1 MDEKHRL
8 LKEYFGHS
16 SFRSGQEQ
24 IVDQLLSGRDAMGI
38 MPTGAGKS
46 VCYQIPALMLEGI
59 TIVVSP
65 LISLMN
71 DQVTSLIQ
79 SGIKAAY
86 LNSSLTAGQYFKA
99 LNNIEA
105 GKYKIIYVA
114 PERLMTDRF
123 QNICRNIKIS
133 MVAVDEAHCVSQ
145 WGQDFRPSYLKILDF
160 IDSLPARPI
169 VSAFTATATETVRE
183 DILKILKLRDPFV
196 ITTGFDRP
204 NLFFSVINPSSKAET
219 LLSLLR
225 ERKDRSGIVYCATRK
240 SVEEVCQT
248 LCNEGFLATRYHA
261 GLSENE
267 RKCNQEDFVFDKKS
281 IMVATN
287 AFGMGIDKSNVSF
300 VIHYNMPKNIESYYQ
315 EAGRAGR
322 DGEQAECI
330 LLYKPSDVR
339 TAKFLIENSEPN
351 PELSQ
356 QQQETVKKLDYERLK
371 HMTFY
376 STTNECLRSF
386 ILNYFGEGHIS
397 YCGKCSSCMT
407 KSEIVDATVDA
418 QKILSCI
425 IRAGQNYGKKTIIDI
440 LRGISNEKIQR
451 NGLDLLSTFGIMR
464 DSGEKRIRSIMLCL
478 EEKGY
483 IFSSEGEYPVLKTSP
498 SCAEILRGREKF
510 EIRLAKDKQ
519 PARKETAVKE
529 EQANSE
535 LLESLKTL
543 RRKLADRAGVPAYII
558 FSNAAL
564 IDMCKRLPSD
574 KEEFLSI
581 SGVGRKK
588 LEAYGDDFL
597 KVINDY
603 LSKK

>member
-440 LRGISNEKIQR
+440 L
-451 NGLDLLSTFGIMR
+451 F
-464 DSGEKRIRSIMLCL
+464 
-478 EEKGY
+478 
-483 IFSSEGEYPVLKTSP
+483 
-498 SCAEILRGREKF
+498 
-510 EIRLAKDKQ
+510 
-519 PARKETAVKE
+519 
-529 EQANSE
+529 
-535 LLESLKTL
+535 
-543 RRKLADRAGVPAYII
+543 II
-558 FSNAAL
+558 
-564 IDMCKRLPSD
+564 
-574 KEEFLSI
+574 
-581 SGVGRKK
+581 
-588 LEAYGDDFL
+588 
-597 KVINDY
+597 
-603 LSKK
+603 